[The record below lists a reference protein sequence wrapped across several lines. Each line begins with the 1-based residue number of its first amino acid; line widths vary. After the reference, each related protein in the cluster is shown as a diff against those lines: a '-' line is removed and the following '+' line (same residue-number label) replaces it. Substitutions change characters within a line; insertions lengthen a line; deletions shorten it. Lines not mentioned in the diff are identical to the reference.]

1 MSKKQLTVVL
11 TVNADTCV
19 TALQKWLETCPHAH
33 SVEVVSSAV
42 SDDSGCAAAIEGD
55 KGAGG
60 VEFVAPFSVGDEVQ
74 LESGGPVLKVDAFK
88 FDEHEGKVKVR
99 CTWTD
104 PETGE
109 PCEGWFE
116 DASIL
121 KAAPT
126 TDADNPPDAGE
137 TQQTD
142 TEQAAA

>member
-42 SDDSGCAAAIEGD
+42 SDDSTGDTEGNSVNPQTDEGAADTGAPVDPAGTEGQSD
-55 KGAGG
+55 DPASDGAP
-60 VEFVAPFSVGDEVQ
+60 A
-74 LESGGPVLKVDAFK
+74 
-88 FDEHEGKVKVR
+88 
-99 CTWTD
+99 
-104 PETGE
+104 
-109 PCEGWFE
+109 
-116 DASIL
+116 
-121 KAAPT
+121 
-126 TDADNPPDAGE
+126 PDAGE